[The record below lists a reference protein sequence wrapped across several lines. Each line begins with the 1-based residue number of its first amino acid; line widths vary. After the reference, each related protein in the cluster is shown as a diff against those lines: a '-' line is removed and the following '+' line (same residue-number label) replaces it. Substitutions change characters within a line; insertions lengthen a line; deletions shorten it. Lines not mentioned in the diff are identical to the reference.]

1 MGYTKTKWPET
12 LKESKED
19 PLKVKA
25 RYRFEREATKVS
37 KEAVDIEL
45 KESKSYIRSLHK
57 ELDYFKSLDRFL
69 ENVNTSVEP
78 FSPKLNVSRFKDGN
92 KTAVFFL
99 NDIHSGAK
107 FANGNLSLDRKEYN
121 FKVAQE
127 RMKLYCGYLETCL
140 HTSFYSHGVSNIVFS
155 ALGDNLEA
163 ILANMRNGQ
172 FLTMDLFG
180 HEQVEALVGLI
191 VMALVTLVNN
201 SKVPIH
207 VVFTPG
213 NHDRAVRD
221 KSYESENILIAW
233 IAQAVYFRT
242 KELTGEGFERVTIDI
257 AAPTANILLPN
268 GVELI
273 LKHGHR
279 GGSNSL
285 SDAFLA
291 KIRTSHGRRDSI
303 RTVYVQGHYHT
314 FKSAYCNGTNG
325 YISPSFCGNT
335 GYNLDDLNLSAQP
348 MFFGLIIDKYSDTLM
363 GPWAYYG

>member
-1 MGYTKTKWPET
+1 M
-12 LKESKED
+12 
-19 PLKVKA
+19 
-25 RYRFEREATKVS
+25 
-37 KEAVDIEL
+37 
-45 KESKSYIRSLHK
+45 
-57 ELDYFKSLDRFL
+57 
-69 ENVNTSVEP
+69 
-78 FSPKLNVSRFKDGN
+78 NVSRFKDGN

-279 GGSNSL
+279 EALIPCQTL
-285 SDAFLA
+285 SWLRLELLMAEGILSELF
-291 KIRTSHGRRDSI
+291 
-303 RTVYVQGHYHT
+303 T
-314 FKSAYCNGTNG
+314 FKV
-325 YISPSFCGNT
+325 III
-335 GYNLDDLNLSAQP
+335 LLNQ
-348 MFFGLIIDKYSDTLM
+348 LIAM
-363 GPWAYYG
+363 GPMVTSALLSVEILVIT